1 MLKPQVHQSHQ
12 SLKPLVPLSKP
23 FLRGNFHAFRALQ
36 SSSSIKNIP
45 KIRIGISPSV
55 NIKAITTFTQKSTQV
70 KAFVTIKPSVGGLVS
85 GFVDDVKDMFG
96 KSLLL
101 ELVSAELDPSK
112 EFKLYKSDHYC
123 FLFR

>member
-1 MLKPQVHQSHQ
+1 M
-12 SLKPLVPLSKP
+12 
-23 FLRGNFHAFRALQ
+23 
-36 SSSSIKNIP
+36 
-45 KIRIGISPSV
+45 
-55 NIKAITTFTQKSTQV
+55 NIKAITTFTEKSTEV
-70 KAFVTIKPSVGGLVS
+70 KAFVTIIPSVGGLVS

-123 FLFR
+123 FLFW